1 MNINKVMVCGNL
13 TRDPEAKAVG
23 NSTVT
28 KFSIA
33 VNREFKGSDGE
44 KKKEV
49 EFVNIEVWGK
59 VAENVARYLK
69 KGSEAFIEGRL
80 KTDTYEKDGQK
91 RSITKVVADSV
102 QFGAKPRQ
110 AEGEPN
116 IPEQAQEAAYGDNG
130 EVPF

>member
-23 NSTVT
+23 NGTVT

-33 VNREFKGSDGE
+33 VNRQYKGGDGE
-44 KKKEV
+44 IKKEV

-69 KGSEAFIEGRL
+69 KGSEAYAEGRL
-80 KTDTYEKDGQK
+80 KTDQYEKDGQK
-91 RSITKVVADSV
+91 RSFTKVVADIV
-102 QFGAKPRQ
+102 QFGSTPKADAGQ
-110 AEGEPN
+110 AMPQDDQ
-116 IPEQAQEAAYGDNG
+116 PAAYGDG